1 MDLQAVPEPVFYRI
15 VELRC
20 AFHRKPELVFEE
32 ECTDLRYRL
41 PGCSRNQSRAS
52 TATCSSVPGSSNR

>member
-32 ECTDLRYRL
+32 EHTGEFIIKKLNSLECPMT
-41 PGCSRNQSRAS
+41 G
-52 TATCSSVPGSSNR
+52 SVPFSITPGLLKR